1 MWSFEHSVQTPV
13 SRAFAWQFWT
23 NVANWPVVDPS
34 VESVQLNGP
43 FAAGTSGTTK
53 PRGLDLVEWHIREVQ
68 DGHRA
73 VIEIPAPGVV
83 FKCVW
88 LFADAPNGGT
98 RITQQASLE
107 GELTADFEQTFG
119 PQLENGM
126 PQAMGRL
133 IEEMARAAGQQA

>member
-1 MWSFEHSVQTPV
+1 MWSFECSVDTPV

-23 NVANWPVVDPS
+23 NVANWAAVDVS
-34 VESVQLNGP
+34 VEAVQLNGP

-53 PRGLDLVEWHIREVQ
+53 PRGQDLIEWHIREVT

-73 VIEIPAPGVV
+73 VIEIPAPGAVL
-83 FKCVW
+83 KCVW

-98 RITQQASLE
+98 LITQLASLE
-107 GELTADFEQTFG
+107 GEQAVIYESTVGQ
-119 PQLENGM
+119 QLEMGI

-133 IEEMARAAGQQA
+133 IEEMARAAGQ